1 MAFNRPT
8 IATIED
14 YKNLFGLP
22 ESSTISDT
30 DLQNILYIAQ
40 DDLNVLTNGNI
51 YTRWDETDASNP
63 LFLDEQNKFYISQA
77 LLRTMEYYIQTGHIF
92 AETTASTG
100 SSSYQNK
107 SDAFIRLRTER
118 QDIIGLLR
126 QSGTLSGFV
135 YDDVSLEGDAL
146 SLSNEQLQALITQL
160 NLSFLNIYGTNA
172 MQASLNMNNQ
182 DIINTKDIINST
194 GNGVI
199 SGFDT
204 ITNLINL
211 SLTNLTATNATI
223 TNFSGGGNG
232 NLIGFSNFNNTT
244 PSNATTFRVNY
255 ANDNDVE
262 FNILNSATGTQLN
275 VWEQIRENVA
285 NLLTKQNTLTAGTG
299 INITNDVISAT
310 TEPNYWS
317 IDSNYKEFQND
328 VNLYRG
334 TTPQVNKNYEFVGK
348 NGKSWASAKI
358 TGYTQ
363 EQNAPFLGI
372 FNNLITLNNTPYN
385 VSTLASTQYNLIQYN
400 GIPKVTKPLLKLQ
413 GYDIDENRIFLYITE
428 ILKNYSIFS
437 STLPIPVLPLIT
449 QLDIDRIAD
458 NTTQI
463 NANQAAIATKQDE
476 LIAGTNITINNNVIS
491 ASGGSGGNSY
501 WELDVNQFNN
511 LESLYTGANSVIL
524 NNEYV
529 GFFGKNFI
537 SKRIQNLNNEQNA
550 SFLSF
555 NTYQNFSTTIP
566 YYISEI
572 KAKQYNVMQNDN
584 TGLGVSPILKLNG
597 YDIDENLIELYI
609 TEILRNYDVTG
620 GVIPVLPLITQAQ
633 VNQIGTNTTNINDNA
648 TDIATNIADINTNT
662 TNIGTNTTAIG
673 TNTAN
678 IATNT
683 GNITTNTNKTVANET
698 NITNNRNQIFANTN
712 FSGYRL
718 YEPNTINLPTNNYV
732 NFTNFVVKNPI
743 LDEPSGDITITNNDT
758 LTFTETNASY
768 LIKINHN
775 AGSFLQFES
784 NNQQNFQSVK
794 NQISQLFVAP
804 IGLTDGY
811 LEIYLNTGSTTN
823 TTLKMVSRSFNLAI
837 DNVTIERVSTQPFN
851 NYEWFKDINKG
862 ILFTKQS
869 LSSGNTPIE
878 LFVAS
883 KLFTPTTTFTGYTFN
898 SNNTITLPAGYR
910 YRIELFDT
918 GTVGGGNAVEWTITE
933 TQNSTTNTFTTDGS
947 STKTLIITTSNNQIR
962 LTYGTNATAYG
973 NHDINYNIIV
983 LGRTF

>member
-51 YTRWDETDASNP
+51 YARWDETDASNP

-275 VWEQIRENVA
+275 VWEQIRANVA

-310 TEPNYWS
+310 TEPNYWN
-317 IDSNYKEFQND
+317 IETLGANKQFQND
-328 VNLYRG
+328 INLYTG
-334 TTPQVNKNYEFVGK
+334 ATPQVNLNIEHLGEL
-348 NGKSWASAKI
+348 GKSFYADKI
-358 TGYTQ
+358 TGLAPDQIAEFLQLYTILST
-363 EQNAPFLGI
+363 A
-372 FNNLITLNNTPYN
+372 TTTPYYVAN
-385 VSTLASTQYNLIQYN
+385 IRAIQYFITNN
-400 GIPKVTKPLLKLQ
+400 GTEYTAVNPILKLG
-413 GYDIDENRIFLYITE
+413 GYDIDANFVNLYLTE
-428 ILKNYSIFS
+428 ILRNYSV
-437 STLPIPVLPLIT
+437 TAGAIPVLPLIT

-463 NANQAAIATKQDE
+463 NANQAAIANKQDE

-491 ASGGSGGNSY
+491 AIGGSGGNSY
-501 WELDVNQFNN
+501 WAIAGQTFQN
-511 LESLYTGANSVIL
+511 LESIYTGANPIE
-524 NNEYV
+524 NNYEYV
-529 GFFGKNFI
+529 GRFGKIFI
-537 SKRIQNLNNEQNA
+537 AKKLQLLNNEQNA
-550 SFLSF
+550 NFLLF
-555 NTYQNFSTTIP
+555 NTAQSQATNIP
-566 YYISEI
+566 YYVINI
-572 KAKQYNVMQNDN
+572 LAQQYNLIQNDN
-584 TGLGVSPILKLNG
+584 TTLQVKPLLKLTG
-597 YDIDENLIELYI
+597 YDIDENLAELYI
-609 TEILRNYDVTG
+609 TEILKNYDVTG

-662 TNIGTNTTAIG
+662 TNI
-673 TNTAN
+673 
-678 IATNT
+678 ATNT
-683 GNITTNTNKTVANET
+683 GKIATNESDIAANE
-698 NITNNRNQIFANTN
+698 NQITNNRTEISKNTSL
-712 FSGYRL
+712 SGYRL
-718 YEPNTINLPTNNYV
+718 LEFQTINLPTNNYV
-732 NFTNFVVKNPI
+732 NFSNFIQNPI
-743 LDEPSGDITITNNDT
+743 LTEPLRDITITNNDT
-758 LTFTETNASY
+758 LTFTEENASY

-775 AGSFLQFES
+775 VGSFLQFES

-794 NQISQLFVAP
+794 NNINQLFVAP

-837 DNVTIERVSTQPFN
+837 DNVTIERVPTQPFN

-910 YRIELFDT
+910 YRIEVFDT

>member
-51 YTRWDETDASNP
+51 YARWDETDASNP

-275 VWEQIRENVA
+275 VWEQIRANVA

-310 TEPNYWS
+310 TEPNYWE
-317 IDSNYKEFQND
+317 IVGNKFQND
-328 VNLYRG
+328 SDLYTG
-334 TTPQVNKNYEFVGK
+334 TTPQVTENIEYLGEF
-348 NGKSWASAKI
+348 GKSFYAKKI
-358 TGYTQ
+358 LGFTNDQNVMFFNLKTKLSSLTTIPYYTSVLAANTYSFVNNDNMF
-363 EQNAPFLGI
+363 ETAKPI
-372 FNNLITLNNTPYN
+372 F
-385 VSTLASTQYNLIQYN
+385 VVAGS
-400 GIPKVTKPLLKLQ
+400 
-413 GYDIDENRIFLYITE
+413 DIDENFINLYLTE
-428 ILKNYSIFS
+428 ILRNYSV
-437 STLPIPVLPLIT
+437 TAGAIPVLPLIT

-501 WELDVNQFNN
+501 WEVDGQNFKN
-511 LESLYTGANSVIL
+511 LESLYITTEPIQ
-524 NNEYV
+524 NNFEYI
-529 GFFGKNFI
+529 GRFGKTFI
-537 SKRIQNLNNEQNA
+537 SKKLQNLNNEQNA
-550 SFLSF
+550 PFLLF
-555 NTYQNFSTTIP
+555 NITQSQTTIP
-566 YYISEI
+566 YYVANILALRHNLI
-572 KAKQYNVMQNDN
+572 QNDN
-584 TGLGVSPILKLNG
+584 TTITVKPILKLMG
-597 YDIDENLIELYI
+597 YDINENFIELHI
-609 TEILRNYDVTG
+609 TEILKNYDVFNG
-620 GVIPVLPLITQAQ
+620 FIRVLPLITQAQ
-633 VNQIGTNTTNINDNA
+633 VTQIGTNTTNINDNA

-662 TNIGTNTTAIG
+662 TAIG

-683 GNITTNTNKTVANET
+683 GKIATNESDIASNET
-698 NITNNRNQIFANTN
+698 NITDNLNQIRTIWTYGN
-712 FSGYRL
+712 YRL
-718 YEPNTINLPTNNYV
+718 VEPNTINLPTNNYV
-732 NFTNFVVKNPI
+732 NFTNFAGKNPI
-743 LDEPSGDITITNNDT
+743 LDGPENDITITNNDT
-758 LTFTETNASY
+758 LTFTEANASY

-775 AGSFLQFES
+775 VGSFLQFES

-794 NQISQLFVAP
+794 NNISQLFVAP

-837 DNVTIERVSTQPFN
+837 DNVSIERVPTQPFN

-869 LSSGNTPIE
+869 LSGGSTPIE

-947 STKTLIITTSNNQIR
+947 STKTLIITNSNNQIR